1 MTPPERRCHTAWEW
15 TGRTTIGQ
23 STSDPARSYARD
35 AIRTVLLD
43 AEQIQAKLREIGAA
57 ISRDYEGLDPLL
69 VAVLRGGAMAMADLL
84 RAISIPVLIDFIAV
98 SSYGPASRATG
109 AVRFVKDLEI
119 PIEGRHVI
127 LVEDMLD
134 TGLTLNYIL
143 RVLRSRRPASLE
155 VAALFDKPARRLAN
169 IHPRYRGFELPDE
182 FVVGYGLDLDERY
195 RNLPFLCVLKP
206 EYYGR

>member
-1 MTPPERRCHTAWEW
+1 
-15 TGRTTIGQ
+15 
-23 STSDPARSYARD
+23 
-35 AIRTVLLD
+35 
-43 AEQIQAKLREIGAA
+43 
-57 ISRDYEGLDPLL
+57 
-69 VAVLRGGAMAMADLL
+69 MADLL
-84 RAISIPVLIDFIAV
+84 RTISIPVVVDFLAV

-109 AVRFVKDLEI
+109 AVRFLKDIEI
-119 PIEGRHVI
+119 PVEGRHVI

-169 IHPRYRGFELPDE
+169 IRPRYRGFELPDE

-206 EYYGR
+206 ECYGQ

>member
-1 MTPPERRCHTAWEW
+1 MVGQA
-15 TGRTTIGQ
+15 TGDLTK
-23 STSDPARSYARD
+23 SYARD

-43 AEQIQAKLREIGAA
+43 AAQIQAKQREIGES
-57 ISRDYEGLDPLL
+57 ISRDYDGLEPVL
-69 VAVLRGGAMAMADLL
+69 VAVLRGGAMVMADLL
-84 RAISIPVLIDFIAV
+84 RTISIPVVVDFLAV

-109 AVRFVKDLEI
+109 AVRFLKDIEI
-119 PIEGRHVI
+119 PVEGRHVI

-169 IHPRYRGFELPDE
+169 IRPRYRGFELPDE

-206 EYYGR
+206 ECYGQ

>member
-1 MTPPERRCHTAWEW
+1 MVGQA
-15 TGRTTIGQ
+15 TGDLTK
-23 STSDPARSYARD
+23 SYARD

-43 AEQIQAKLREIGAA
+43 AAQIQAKLREIGGS
-57 ISRDYEGLDPLL
+57 ISRDYDGLEPVL
-69 VAVLRGGAMAMADLL
+69 VAVLRGGAMVMADLL
-84 RAISIPVLIDFIAV
+84 RTISIPVVVDFLAV

-109 AVRFVKDLEI
+109 AVRFLKDIEI
-119 PIEGRHVI
+119 PVEGRHVI

-169 IHPRYRGFELPDE
+169 IRPRYRGFELPDE

-206 EYYGR
+206 ECYGQ